1 MLPQAGDF
9 RVVCTPDGQLPY
21 MLVGPAGTPV
31 EPVRD
36 YLLELFAS
44 DCSPL
49 TIKVADKV
57 CAILEVHQRERQP
70 AVQSTRYRDLAD
82 LAIFAHTIGMERM
95 LCGVPS
101 LLKRTAA
108 GYNCPTEC
116 RLRRDLDGERVT
128 CASCAMFHSWWSV
141 CT

>member
-49 TIKVADKV
+49 TIKSYAFD
-57 CAILEVHQRERQP
+57 LLDWRSRDQRCTWGRNRC
-70 AVQSTRYRDLAD
+70 TW
-82 LAIFAHTIGMERM
+82 
-95 LCGVPS
+95 
-101 LLKRTAA
+101 
-108 GYNCPTEC
+108 
-116 RLRRDLDGERVT
+116 RRNR
-128 CASCAMFHSWWSV
+128 
-141 CT
+141 